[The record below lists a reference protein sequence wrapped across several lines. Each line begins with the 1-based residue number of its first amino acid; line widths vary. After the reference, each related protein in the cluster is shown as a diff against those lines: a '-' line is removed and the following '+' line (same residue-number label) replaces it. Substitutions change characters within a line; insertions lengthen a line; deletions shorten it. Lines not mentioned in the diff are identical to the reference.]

1 MRISDWSSDVCSSD
15 LMTDMN
21 IDKMFVPRPRRTPHC
36 FDQLPTAE
44 RHPRPSGQC
53 RQHVEFRPSQQNR
66 FLGDRDLSPG
76 NVDPEHP
83 ERHWRTLLVSGYRS
97 RSCTVRDSAA
107 GSAHHRADPRYQL
120 SGAER
125 LAHVIIGTD
134 RKPDDGVHF
143 LTTSSQHHHVCI
155 RKCRSEEHTSEL
167 HSLMR
172 ISYAVFF
179 LTQKNNR
186 DTTDTSL
193 TSHT

>member
-1 MRISDWSSDVCSSD
+1 MIGLFLMMR
-15 LMTDMN
+15 
-21 IDKMFVPRPRRTPHC
+21 RPTSCKRTTTPIPYTT
-36 FDQLPTAE
+36 L
-44 RHPRPSGQC
+44 
-53 RQHVEFRPSQQNR
+53 FRS
-66 FLGDRDLSPG
+66 
-76 NVDPEHP
+76 
-83 ERHWRTLLVSGYRS
+83 
-97 RSCTVRDSAA
+97 TVRDSAA